1 MARGRTSATYA
12 SDILGTDFNIDTP
25 NNLYAQTAV
34 LGMSAGS
41 PTQTRLP
48 KRLRPR
54 HAVGVDATGH
64 RVNVI
69 VMDITAT
76 LWTRAVVVWD
86 FIDNFG
92 ATQTA
97 TLTGLV
103 GEAVTL

>member
-12 SDILGTDFNIDTP
+12 SDILGVHFNIDTP

-54 HAVGVDATGH
+54 HAIGVDATGH
-64 RVNVI
+64 RVKVT

-76 LWTRAVVVWD
+76 LWTRAVTTWTY
-86 FIDNFG
+86 IDNFG

>member
-12 SDILGTDFNIDTP
+12 SDILGMDFNISTP

-34 LGMSAGS
+34 LGMTAGS

-48 KRLRPR
+48 KLLKPR
-54 HAVGVDATGH
+54 HAEGLDATGR

-69 VMDITAT
+69 VMDVTAT
-76 LWTRAVVVWD
+76 LWTRAVTTWT

>member
-1 MARGRTSATYA
+1 MARGRTSASYA
-12 SDILGTDFNIDTP
+12 SDILGVDFNVDTP

-48 KRLRPR
+48 KSFKPR
-54 HAVGVDATGH
+54 HALGVDATGK
-64 RVNVI
+64 RVKVT
-69 VMDITAT
+69 VMDVAAT
-76 LWTRAVVVWD
+76 LW
-86 FIDNFG
+86 
-92 ATQTA
+92 TQTA

>member
-12 SDILGTDFNIDTP
+12 SDILGVDFNIDAP

-48 KRLRPR
+48 KSFKPR
-54 HAVGVDATGH
+54 HALGVDASGK
-64 RVNVI
+64 RVKVTI
-69 VMDITAT
+69 MDITAT
-76 LWTRAVVVWD
+76 LWTRAVTTWT